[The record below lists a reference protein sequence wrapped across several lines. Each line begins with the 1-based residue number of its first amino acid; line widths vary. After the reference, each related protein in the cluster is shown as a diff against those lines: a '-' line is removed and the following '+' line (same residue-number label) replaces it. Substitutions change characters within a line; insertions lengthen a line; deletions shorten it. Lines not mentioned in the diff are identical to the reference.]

1 MTEKDGRWWLFTRM
15 TPDIF
20 VKIVIFAL
28 FFGGV
33 IIADIFVGKLEG
45 DAQLEWYKGMGLF
58 FVFVCCCIALLIWS
72 NKTYKIS
79 FDENAVY
86 MGSVEWRWNKLGYV
100 RVENMMLYDD
110 IAELGAGQGQGIL
123 PLAYIAILRRG
134 SDWDSG
140 EKFFVSRY
148 QLKDDDVREFAEY
161 LYTKIPEKFPPELIE
176 CSPSAPMAQI

>member
-20 VKIVIFAL
+20 VKIVIFTL
-28 FFGGV
+28 LFGGM
-33 IIADIFVGKLEG
+33 IIADIFFGTLKGE
-45 DAQLEWYKGMGLF
+45 ARLEWYKYIFFGVLVICAGMA
-58 FVFVCCCIALLIWS
+58 VLIWS

-79 FDENAVY
+79 FDDTAVY
-86 MGSVEWRWNKLGYV
+86 MGGVEWRWSKLGYV
-100 RVENMMLYDD
+100 RVENMMRYDD

-123 PLAYIAILRRG
+123 PLAYIAILRQG

-176 CSPSAPMAQI
+176 FMNGGADQE

>member
-1 MTEKDGRWWLFTRM
+1 MIEKDGRWWLFTRM

-20 VKIVIFAL
+20 VKIVIL
-28 FFGGV
+28 SLTFGGMF
-33 IIADIFVGKLEG
+33 IAEIVAGKLEG
-45 DAQLEWYKGMGLF
+45 DERLEWYKYMLFGMLF
-58 FVFVCCCIALLIWS
+58 LASLLAVLIWS
-72 NKTYKIS
+72 NKTYKVS

-86 MGSVEWRWNKLGYV
+86 MGGVEWRWNKLGYV
-100 RVENMMLYDD
+100 RVENMMRYDD

-123 PLAYIAILRRG
+123 PLAYIALLRRG

-176 CSPSAPMAQI
+176 FMNGGAVQE